1 MTARHSPERIAFDEL
16 LRCTP
21 LDVPPAPEAT
31 EPAPMP
37 VRNIWAT
44 YTPPVMG
51 TTRPGAGQANAVPSR
66 IGEHRIYPNTGA
78 KE

>member
-1 MTARHSPERIAFDEL
+1 MTAQHSPERIAFDEL

-21 LDVPPAPEAT
+21 LDAPQSPEAT
-31 EPAPMP
+31 EPVSMPMRNMWAP
-37 VRNIWAT
+37 

-66 IGEHRIYPNTGA
+66 MGEHRIYRNTGA
-78 KE
+78 N